1 MGVQLVL
8 VKQVSKN
15 ADSNIY
21 FCMMKTRGEQKNME
35 QYDIYRD
42 IAQRT
47 NGDIYIGDSHR

>member
-1 MGVQLVL
+1 M